1 MFELFKE
8 GSRLVNEFDT
18 SEEFLDLVWNISHL
32 EELSELKETLM
43 MKYEVYRIIINIIEK
58 KLVSTD
64 ALLIG
69 LKSLLALGDQ
79 RREEARG

>member
-1 MFELFKE
+1 MFELFEE

-43 MKYEVYRIIINIIEK
+43 MKYEVYRIIMNIIEK